1 MLQCKDKYWL
11 NGYKNKT
18 LYMLSARDLHQTYG
32 NIQTDSEGLEKG
44 VLCKWRPKES
54 GTSKLISDKIGF
66 RMKTIIRIK
75 EGCYIMTKRSIQ
87 VEDITIINIYAPA

>member
-32 NIQTDSEGLEKG
+32 NIQTDSEGLEKVFYANG
-44 VLCKWRPKES
+44 DQKKVGLAN
-54 GTSKLISDKIGF
+54 LYQ
-66 RMKTIIRIK
+66 IK
-75 EGCYIMTKRSIQ
+75 
-87 VEDITIINIYAPA
+87 